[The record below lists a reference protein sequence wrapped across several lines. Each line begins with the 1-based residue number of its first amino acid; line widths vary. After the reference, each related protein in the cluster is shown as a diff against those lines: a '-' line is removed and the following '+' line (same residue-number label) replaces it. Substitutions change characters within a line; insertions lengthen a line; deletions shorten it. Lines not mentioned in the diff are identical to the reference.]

1 MSEWLDLC
9 YTDGGIMVA
18 RQRIPKRPVLVGQ
31 MMDEWMKHYR
41 RMWYD
46 ILSITFITKQ
56 PNKFTSNKINLL
68 ILIFWGLFCSS
79 EGPQSGYLRQATT
92 VSVCYSSDG
101 ESEND

>member
-1 MSEWLDLC
+1 MNEWLDLC
-9 YTDGGIMVA
+9 YTERGIMVA

-41 RMWYD
+41 R
-46 ILSITFITKQ
+46 L
-56 PNKFTSNKINLL
+56 
-68 ILIFWGLFCSS
+68 CS
-79 EGPQSGYLRQATT
+79 EGPQAGYLRQATT